1 VTTLTVDLGPRS
13 YPIYIENGLL
23 GSLGDL
29 LKSLH
34 IQGSVGLVTNHTIYK
49 HYGEQVE
56 LAASSAGCK
65 LTTEFIPDGES
76 AKNQTTVSTL
86 YDAFLEAGLDRSS
99 TLISLGGGV
108 VGDITGFVAATLFR
122 GIRYLH
128 IPTSLLAMVDASIGG
143 KTGINHPGGKNLIG
157 AFHQPIAVIIDPAL
171 TRTLPRREVNAAL
184 AEIIKAAVVADA
196 DFFHSLSTN
205 IELLIHQSDHPFLE
219 QVIVRSCEIK
229 ARIIM
234 DDEWEGDQR
243 RILNYGHT
251 IGHALEAACGYST
264 YIHGEAVAI
273 GMIGASYLSTQ
284 ILGFPILEH
293 KQLASLI
300 SKLEIP
306 SLPDLDVDVFYQVLQ
321 HDKKIR
327 NGVLH
332 YVLLKTIGHPMITD
346 QVAQSQL
353 TAAINE
359 IQRRFE

>member
-1 VTTLTVDLGPRS
+1 
-13 YPIYIENGLL
+13 
-23 GSLGDL
+23 
-29 LKSLH
+29 
-34 IQGSVGLVTNHTIYK
+34 VTNHTIYQ

-56 LAASSAGCK
+56 IAASSAGCK
-65 LTTEFIPDGES
+65 LTTVFIPDGES

-86 YDAFLEAGLDRSS
+86 YDTFLGAGLDRSS

-143 KTGINHPGGKNLIG
+143 KTGINHSSGKNLIG
-157 AFHQPIAVIIDPAL
+157 AFHQPIAVIIDPDL
-171 TRTLPRREVNAAL
+171 TQTLPRREVNAAL

-196 DFFHSLSTN
+196 DFFNSLSTN
-205 IELLIHQSDHPFLE
+205 IELLVHQSDASFLE
-219 QVIVRSCEIK
+219 QVIIRSCEIK

-234 DDEWEGDQR
+234 EDEREGDLR
-243 RILNYGHT
+243 RILNFGHT
-251 IGHALEAACGYST
+251 IGHALEATCGYTT

-273 GMIGASYLSTQ
+273 GMVGASNLSAQ

-293 KQLASLI
+293 KQLSSLI

-306 SLPDLDVDVFYQVLQ
+306 SLPDLDEDVFYTVLE
-321 HDKKIR
+321 HDKKMR
-327 NGVLH
+327 NGILH
-332 YVLLKTIGHPMITD
+332 FVLLKTIGHPVITD
-346 QVAQSQL
+346 KVAQSQL

>member
-1 VTTLTVDLGPRS
+1 VTALTVDLGSRS
-13 YPIYIENGLL
+13 YPIYIEDGLL
-23 GSLGDL
+23 GSLGNL
-29 LKSLH
+29 LESLH
-34 IQGSVGLVTNHTIYK
+34 IQGQVGLVTNHTI
-49 HYGEQVE
+49 HQLYGEQVE
-56 LAASSAGCK
+56 LAANSAGCK
-65 LTTEFIPDGES
+65 LTTVFIPDGEN
-76 AKNQTTVSTL
+76 AKNQTIVSTL
-86 YDAFLEAGLDRSS
+86 YDAFLGTGLDRSS

-128 IPTSLLAMVDASIGG
+128 IPTSLLAMVDSSIGG
-143 KTGINHPGGKNLIG
+143 KTGINHPSGKNLIG
-157 AFHQPIAVIIDPAL
+157 AFHQPVAVIIDPGL

-184 AEIIKAAVVADA
+184 AEIIKAAVIADA

-205 IELLIHQSDHPFLE
+205 IELLIHQSDTSFLE

-234 DDEWEGDQR
+234 DDEREGDLR

-251 IGHALEAACGYST
+251 IGHALEATYGYST

-273 GMIGASYLSTQ
+273 GMVGASYLSTQ
-284 ILGFPILEH
+284 ILDFPISEH
-293 KQLASLI
+293 QQLASLI

-306 SLPDLDVDVFYQVLQ
+306 SLPDLDEDVFYSVLE

-327 NGVLH
+327 NGILH
-332 YVLLKTIGHPMITD
+332 FVLLKTIGHPVITD